1 MGAALL
7 CVFALGFSVPIFA
20 QVEPA
25 EPVPQPPS
33 SVESFSLPPGN
44 NTPAPEPAPTGP
56 VDDTAQPSAAT
67 PAPVQPA
74 VEESETPIVP
84 VTAPSTAPETAPQS
98 TQTPTVRTPRPVP
111 SPRQVTAQPDRRP
124 ETVVP
129 EVDPKIDTT
138 EQSEQGVKDMP
149 PSTQPLEQVNR
160 APIDQPDAGAAPS
173 SEQTTL
179 YWVVPIAI
187 ILLAGL
193 GFLFWRRKGKAKSS
207 NIDVATS
214 PLLSE
219 TEPEENT
226 KTPADEPTPTPAP
239 EPTKPI
245 SDIKPDVE
253 TPSDGFVTTK
263 IRKPEP
269 VPQPTPAA
277 TPVQAPLSD
286 QLSVEFQAERASSTL
301 MNAVVGYRVIVK
313 NRSNQQIRDLRV
325 TGTMIQADK
334 NLVET
339 AASSQGQLL
348 HEIGDLAAGQKEQV
362 SGDIRLPLAT
372 FQPIEF
378 QSQKLFV
385 PLILLRFD
393 YTDNDGNAQ
402 MQAVN
407 YLVGTEHV
415 PPREKM
421 APFRLDLGPRNF
433 GNVAHRPF
441 QS

>member
-1 MGAALL
+1 M
-7 CVFALGFSVPIFA
+7 
-20 QVEPA
+20 
-25 EPVPQPPS
+25 
-33 SVESFSLPPGN
+33 
-44 NTPAPEPAPTGP
+44 
-56 VDDTAQPSAAT
+56 
-67 PAPVQPA
+67 
-74 VEESETPIVP
+74 
-84 VTAPSTAPETAPQS
+84 
-98 TQTPTVRTPRPVP
+98 
-111 SPRQVTAQPDRRP
+111 
-124 ETVVP
+124 
-129 EVDPKIDTT
+129 
-138 EQSEQGVKDMP
+138 
-149 PSTQPLEQVNR
+149 
-160 APIDQPDAGAAPS
+160 
-173 SEQTTL
+173 
-179 YWVVPIAI
+179 
-187 ILLAGL
+187 
-193 GFLFWRRKGKAKSS
+193 
-207 NIDVATS
+207 ATS

-219 TEPEENT
+219 TKPEENT
-226 KTPADEPTPTPAP
+226 TTPADEPTPTPTP
-239 EPTKPI
+239 EPTEPI
-245 SDIKPDVE
+245 SDIKPDIE

-286 QLSVEFQAERASSTL
+286 QLSVKFQAESASSTL